1 MAASQEDFHLLKA
14 QVDEQDKAI
23 KRLNDFLTYQEG
35 AGHETLEARLA
46 SAMKEITIRSQESEE
61 RFQKEINKNKVVM
74 ENIKGN
80 LEHLIDVQRVNI
92 NELKLKDVKELK
104 AKVDEIEMQVIT
116 EGTQAANV
124 GQAPGL
130 GGAQEPSSAGH
141 GAGEPQTSQA
151 GPLQDLRELIGDVQ
165 QNMEELKNQY
175 GGQIVDLQNK
185 LAEKE
190 KEIQNVEDRI
200 MMEISNVKFPDERD
214 KRGRKREQAVEPKGD
229 HGGEALRKRKSG

>member
-1 MAASQEDFHLLKA
+1 MAATQEDIQLLKA

-46 SAMKEITIRSQESEE
+46 SAMNEMTIRPQESEDW
-61 RFQKEINKNKVVM
+61 FHKGINKNKVVM

-116 EGTQAANV
+116 EGTQAVKV
-124 GQAPGL
+124 GQSPGL
-130 GGAQEPSSAGH
+130 
-141 GAGEPQTSQA
+141 
-151 GPLQDLRELIGDVQ
+151 
-165 QNMEELKNQY
+165 
-175 GGQIVDLQNK
+175 
-185 LAEKE
+185 
-190 KEIQNVEDRI
+190 
-200 MMEISNVKFPDERD
+200 
-214 KRGRKREQAVEPKGD
+214 
-229 HGGEALRKRKSG
+229 